1 MMNNCK
7 AEIIEFYGLPGSGKS
22 TISKMLINKLA
33 EYNILCIDFNRYVY
47 KNKRNF
53 KALISG
59 LFELRLKDI
68 KLFYCYAILII
79 RQSNFKLNTIKKYF
93 AFVRNHLL
101 LKSLFNKNIYNY
113 IILDQGFVQE
123 MVSIAYNYNNMFT
136 DNDISLK
143 NFFSYVQSSFSNY
156 MFIYVVV
163 DGEMCKQRLKQRKK
177 GNSTLDNVIDND
189 TYLNKLIQTHQMN
202 FDIIQKQN
210 KIIPTLVINSC
221 NSAMDNANK
230 IIARI
235 LQKDKAEPINAK

>member
-7 AEIIEFYGLPGSGKS
+7 AEIIEFYGFARSGKS

-68 KLFYCYAILII
+68 KLLLLCDSYI

-123 MVSIAYNYNNMFT
+123 MVSIAYNNMFT

-163 DGEMCKQRLKQRKK
+163 DGEMCKQRLKQRKR
-177 GNSTLDNVIDND
+177 NSILDKVIDND
-189 TYLNKLIQTHQMN
+189 TYLN
-202 FDIIQKQN
+202 
-210 KIIPTLVINSC
+210 S
-221 NSAMDNANK
+221 
-230 IIARI
+230 
-235 LQKDKAEPINAK
+235 

>member
-79 RQSNFKLNTIKKYF
+79 RQSNFKLNTIK
-93 AFVRNHLL
+93 VLCVCSNHLL

-113 IILDQGFVQE
+113 IILDQGF
-123 MVSIAYNYNNMFT
+123 Y
-136 DNDISLK
+136 
-143 NFFSYVQSSFSNY
+143 
-156 MFIYVVV
+156 
-163 DGEMCKQRLKQRKK
+163 KK
-177 GNSTLDNVIDND
+177 WCL
-189 TYLNKLIQTHQMN
+189 LL
-202 FDIIQKQN
+202 
-210 KIIPTLVINSC
+210 
-221 NSAMDNANK
+221 
-230 IIARI
+230 
-235 LQKDKAEPINAK
+235 